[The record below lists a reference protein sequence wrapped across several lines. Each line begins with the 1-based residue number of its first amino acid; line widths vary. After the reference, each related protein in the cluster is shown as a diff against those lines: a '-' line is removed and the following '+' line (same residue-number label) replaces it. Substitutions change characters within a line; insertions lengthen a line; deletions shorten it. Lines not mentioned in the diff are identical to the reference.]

1 MRLWL
6 LLCLLLLSS
15 CGPRATYIQGGQ
27 GSTAALEINA
37 VTGSGHVTIT
47 GPFTYCSEAI
57 VSKRAPSGTLCGAL
71 YEDGP
76 AEPPQPVR

>member
-1 MRLWL
+1 MRLLL

-27 GSTAALEINA
+27 GATAALEINA

-57 VSKRAPSGTLCGAL
+57 TSKRAPTGTLCGAL
-71 YEDGP
+71 YEDGS
-76 AEPPQPVR
+76 AENAKPVQ